1 MDSHQK
7 EISRAHLRLQALL
20 GYDDIP
26 TLDISGNANGQK
38 RKAIVPV
45 TVVSTDFPAN
55 GLWLV

>member
-1 MDSHQK
+1 V
-7 EISRAHLRLQALL
+7 LL

-55 GLWLV
+55 GLSLV